1 MSKGEVVNTEVL
13 VKICKVLHCNV
24 EDMVDFVETSE
35 EMKVK
40 YFFVM
45 IKEKVWRYH
54 ILAAQNISPYKGS
67 GRLTRE
73 QYLFYEMR
81 ITAKL
86 MSEGLEDCE
95 VIKQIVEENLFQY
108 PTEKSIASMSKACI
122 ARLRALNDNSLIEA
136 VAMQPMGVAKQI
148 CLYAMMKQYRL
159 MRDFMVTV
167 IGEKYRMQELSF
179 GKKDVTIFFM
189 QIQEQDDF
197 VASWSESTIKKIR
210 QVIIRVLAENGYL
223 DNIKSEKLNPVLL
236 NPILENV
243 IRNNNDEWAL
253 PAFHCFL

>member
-1 MSKGEVVNTEVL
+1 MAT
-13 VKICKVLHCNV
+13 
-24 EDMVDFVETSE
+24 
-35 EMKVK
+35 
-40 YFFVM
+40 
-45 IKEKVWRYH
+45 
-54 ILAAQNISPYKGS
+54 QNISPYKGS
-67 GRLTRE
+67 GQLTRE
-73 QYLFYEMR
+73 QFLFHEMR
-81 ITAKL
+81 TTAKL

-95 VIKQIVEENLFQY
+95 VIKRIVEDNLFQY
-108 PTEKSIASMSKACI
+108 PTEKSIASISKACI
-122 ARLRALNDNSLIEA
+122 VRLRALNDNSLIEA
-136 VAMQPMGVAKQI
+136 VAIQPISVAKQI

-189 QIQEQDDF
+189 QIQEQDDL

-223 DNIKSEKLNPVLL
+223 DDIKSEKLNPVLL